1 MADKSPGRALE
12 QVRRI
17 ESICDF
23 MSNRAIKAAV
33 EQSVPVSMPAEAGS
47 LGFDSP
53 LWVGLGMV
61 GLWAALDA
69 FAERADLKTKCS
81 TCERQCIV
89 SAYAAKLSDTDNQ
102 TFAELE
108 DLRHLYAHNYAGVAD
123 EEYFNRPRHV
133 LKRGDPVQ
141 LSCGALFDGH
151 RLCRKEDIAR
161 VDQARRLSPQ
171 YALNLDDLRKYS
183 RSVRSVLERFP

>member
-1 MADKSPGRALE
+1 MSDKSPTQALD
-12 QVRRI
+12 QVRCI
-17 ESICDF
+17 ESIRDF
-23 MSNRAIKAAV
+23 INNPEIKAAV
-33 EQSVPVSMPAEAGS
+33 EKAVPVTMPADAGS
-47 LGFDSP
+47 LGFDIP

-69 FAERADLKTKCS
+69 FAERAGLKTKCS

-89 SAYAAKLSDTDNQ
+89 SAYAAKFSDTDNQ

-123 EEYFNRPRHV
+123 EEYLDRPRHV
-133 LKRGDPVQ
+133 FKRGVSVQ
-141 LSCGALFDGH
+141 LSCGALFDGW

-183 RSVRSVLERFP
+183 GTVRSVLERFP

>member
-1 MADKSPGRALE
+1 MTDKNPAPALN
-12 QVRRI
+12 QVKCI
-17 ESICDF
+17 ESIRDF
-23 MSNRAIKAAV
+23 MNNPAIIRAV

-47 LGFDSP
+47 LGLDIP

-69 FAERADLKTKCS
+69 FAERAGLKSKCS
-81 TCERQCIV
+81 ICGRQCIV
-89 SAYAAKLSDTDNQ
+89 AAYAPKFQDTDNQ

-123 EEYFNRPRHV
+123 EEYLDRPRHL

-141 LSCGALFDGH
+141 LSSGAVFDGR
-151 RLCRKEDIAR
+151 RLCREENIAR
-161 VDQARRLSPQ
+161 VDQAQRLSPQ

-183 RSVRSVLERFP
+183 RTVQSVLERFP